1 MGQEKIKKVSKSLS
15 YVLRHRPD
23 TIGLMLGENGW
34 VAVDA
39 LLRAFE
45 EHDPF
50 YSRELIER
58 VVAESD
64 KQRFELSA
72 DRKQIRARQGHSV
85 EIDLGYEPAVP
96 PDVLYHGT
104 ATRNLE
110 SIFDSG
116 INKGNRHHVHMST
129 NKQTMLA
136 VGMRHG
142 KPALLA
148 IDAKRMHE
156 QGYTFYV
163 TGNNVWLTEHVP
175 AEFIEQTE

>member
-45 EHDPF
+45 EHDTF

-72 DRKQIRARQGHSV
+72 DGKQIRARQGHSV

-175 AEFIEQTE
+175 AEFIEQI